1 MGRGMQH
8 AALLLLCGLCAL
20 LAAEAFS
27 PAALPS
33 GLSLRTSTRESACSL
48 RATADGVSRR
58 SMLSAAALASVT
70 LMSPKETL
78 AAKAKAVVE
87 EEEEEEEEE
96 EAAPAPAPA
105 SVKSAGQKAKPDI
118 KKETRGPKKLFQGTA
133 TGPVESVGASPVFL
147 AIKAI
152 AAVAFV
158 GGGAYASSTFSKKY
172 GSEKGKALDK
182 EDGVPWKNGFT

>member
-1 MGRGMQH
+1 MLTRTFSNSRVDFGSLFSQRGYTTVLQ
-8 AALLLLCGLCAL
+8 CGKIKKILIRVFVNAN
-20 LAAEAFS
+20 AHTSYA
-27 PAALPS
+27 
-33 GLSLRTSTRESACSL
+33 SLDYDRFFLFC
-48 RATADGVSRR
+48 
-58 SMLSAAALASVT
+58 
-70 LMSPKETL
+70 
-78 AAKAKAVVE
+78 
-87 EEEEEEEEE
+87 
-96 EAAPAPAPA
+96 PAPA

-182 EDGVPWKNGFT
+182 EDGVPWKNGFTTSAENWNGRAAMLGFAGILVLELITGQGITTGLGLLE